1 MKLPA
6 APTTC
11 KSTVTLNEGDLE
23 ELMSYTLTFLRTS
36 LSISATRLIIT
47 SVNVEIRTQNGY
59 VFLHILAQITG
70 LVTS

>member
-1 MKLPA
+1 MA
-6 APTTC
+6 
-11 KSTVTLNEGDLE
+11 LNDGDLK

-36 LSISATRLIIT
+36 LSISTTGLIIT

-70 LVTS
+70 LVAS